1 MELGSLKLILFK
13 LSNVK
18 KTLDSTVYSKK
29 AMPSVFLFLCSDK
42 SKIEI
47 TRKVKFFH
55 KER

>member
-1 MELGSLKLILFK
+1 MELGSLKL
-13 LSNVK
+13 SNVN

-42 SKIEI
+42 SIIIEI